1 MAGSHSSRG
10 QMFTMAEVLDILD
23 KRITSA
29 SQSVTEVMTT
39 LECLRKEVEIT
50 DMNLTITGNT
60 NQSNMHS

>member
-23 KRITSA
+23 KHITSA